1 MVETVITAIEDRFEF
16 EIKKYFKKREILVL
30 IVCAGLFLLSL
41 PNLCPVYFIKI
52 VNKKC
57 EYCF

>member
-16 EIKKYFKKREILVL
+16 EIKKYFKRREILVL

-41 PNLCPVYFIKI
+41 PNLCPVKNIFIQKKI
-52 VNKKC
+52 II
-57 EYCF
+57 